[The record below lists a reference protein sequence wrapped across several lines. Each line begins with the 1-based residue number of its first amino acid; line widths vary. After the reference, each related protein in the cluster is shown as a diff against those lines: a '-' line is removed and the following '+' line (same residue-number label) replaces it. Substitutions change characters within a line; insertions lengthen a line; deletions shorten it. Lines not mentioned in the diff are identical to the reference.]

1 MSPTAPA
8 AHSYS
13 LQVFSSALRVLLLA
27 IAVCTIASEII
38 PVTNIAPLVFYLYK
52 GSKVVLFLLLGFC
65 TPLALWRFDSI
76 NRGLIFAAVSATVV
90 EVSQIFVAG
99 HRFSVFELL
108 AKLAL
113 IVIGF
118 VFAMNALY
126 ERTIRVFGIEIRF
139 VSDHLAPR
147 D

>member
-1 MSPTAPA
+1 MAPTVPA
-8 AHSYS
+8 THSYS
-13 LQVFSSALRVLLLA
+13 LPVFSPALRALLLA
-27 IAVCTIASEII
+27 IAICTIASELV
-38 PVTNIAPLVFYLYK
+38 PVKNIAPFAFYLYK
-52 GSKVVLFLLLGFC
+52 SSKVVLFLLLGFC

-76 NRGLIFAAVSATVV
+76 NRGLVFAAVSATVV

-126 ERTIRVFGIEIRF
+126 ERTIRIFGIEIRF